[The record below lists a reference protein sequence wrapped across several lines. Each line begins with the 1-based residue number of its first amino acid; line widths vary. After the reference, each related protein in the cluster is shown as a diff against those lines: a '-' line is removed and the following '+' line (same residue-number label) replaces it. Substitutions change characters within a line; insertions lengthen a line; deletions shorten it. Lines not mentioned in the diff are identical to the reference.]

1 MKLVRRGLVRFE
13 PRRAPD
19 RLVEAGWRALIEI
32 LAPARCTDCH
42 VLIAGAD
49 ARPDPRW
56 PLCAA
61 CTERLPFWRR
71 IDGCP
76 RCGTRLPF
84 PESDDMPAVP
94 VPGPAPGRAAP
105 ANGTSDARA
114 CPGCLSAGSAL
125 HRCHALL
132 RYEGCVR
139 RWVPAFKNPTSR
151 FGPSA
156 GAARALDRLA
166 SELARQVRPAV
177 TGRLDLIVSVP
188 LHPARRRHRG
198 FNHVDPI
205 ARRLAR
211 GLGLPWQAHLLERT
225 RDTRPQASLEADARD
240 RNVRGAFRVRGP
252 FARDLRIGLVDD
264 VLTTGSTLEAAAD
277 ALLEAGALE
286 VRAFT
291 LAATLPPAARRPRR
305 RRADR
310 PRVAGGGG
318 DRPLCSRGSEMAP
331 R

>member
-1 MKLVRRGLVRFE
+1 M
-13 PRRAPD
+13 APGGEATP
-19 RLVEAGWRALIEI
+19 LIEAGRRALIEI
-32 LAPARCTDCH
+32 LAPTRCADCN
-42 VLIAGAD
+42 VPIAGAD

-56 PLCAA
+56 PLCLA
-61 CTERLPFWRR
+61 CTQRLPFWRR

-76 RCGTRLPF
+76 RCGTRLPL
-84 PESDDMPAVP
+84 PESDEMSAGP
-94 VPGPAPGRAAP
+94 VPGRAP
-105 ANGTSDARA
+105 ARAPATGTSDPRA

-125 HRCHALL
+125 HRCHTLL

-166 SELARQVRPAV
+166 SELARQVRPDV
-177 TGRLDLIVSVP
+177 TGQLDLIVPVP
-188 LHPARRRHRG
+188 LHRTRRLRRG

-205 ARRLAR
+205 ARRLA
-211 GLGLPWQAHLLERT
+211 LALDLPWQAHLLERI
-225 RDTRPQASLEADARD
+225 RDTRPQASLEAGARD
-240 RNVRGAFRVRGP
+240 RNMRGAFRVRRP
-252 FARDLRIGLVDD
+252 FALDLRIGLVDD

-277 ALLEAGALE
+277 TLLEAGALE
-286 VRAFT
+286 VRALT
-291 LAATLPPAARRPRR
+291 LAATLPPASRRPRQR
-305 RRADR
+305 RSDR